1 MTTTADTNTQGAR
14 LRFTTQEHKNPEQT
28 TVYHKMAVSDNLK
41 TIAPSIHPHQS
52 NVKNSTG
59 SETM

>member
-1 MTTTADTNTQGAR
+1 MQGAT

-52 NVKNSTG
+52 NVKNYTG